1 MAGKN
6 ASVRVV
12 CCVLLS
18 VFACTRPGH
27 GQDSIR
33 IISPS
38 TGDLVAEGRTLKI
51 SVSADPAVHNVAVI
65 TEDPIPFPKPI
76 GGNQF
81 EVVLPKTIPPGRYSV
96 TAVGVLSELVASQS
110 VAIQVERDD
119 PATSVDSPP
128 LIAFTAKGDK
138 MPLSVIAHFEDGSK
152 LDVTHSIKTTFEPKD
167 RSIVKVDENAEA
179 VALAPGETAIV
190 IGYGSQYSATIILG
204 PNTVLGG
211 RIINTQGAQVGPNPS
226 LQESVGTVSSGAA
239 SALHNGIEI
248 GSILGRI
255 TPGGHIRIEGS
266 KFGSEQG
273 SGYVTVAGT
282 PAQVVL
288 WTTQEITIIVPNFK
302 VSGSV
307 AKISVHRDNDSE
319 DFPVIL
325 PANPSQQK

>member
-6 ASVRVV
+6 ASVRVL

-18 VFACTRPGH
+18 VFACARPGH

-38 TGDLVAEGRTLKI
+38 TGDLVTEGRTLKI
-51 SVSADPAVHNVAVI
+51 SVSADPAVRNVAVM
-65 TEDPIPFPKPI
+65 TEDPIPFPKPV

-81 EVVLPKTIPPGRYSV
+81 EVVLPKTIPPGRYSL
-96 TAVGVLSELVASQS
+96 TAVGSLSELVASQS

-119 PATSVDSPP
+119 PATWVDSPP

-138 MPLSVIAHFEDGSK
+138 MPLRVIAHFEDGSK

-179 VALAPGETAIV
+179 VILASGETAIV

-211 RIINTQGAQVGPNPS
+211 RIVNTQDRFGPNP
-226 LQESVGTVSSGAA
+226 LQESVGAVSVGAA
-239 SALHNGIEI
+239 SAPHNGIEI

-255 TPGGHIRIEGS
+255 SPGGQIRIEGS
-266 KFGSEQG
+266 KFGSDQG

-288 WTTQEITIIVPNFK
+288 WTSQEITIIVPNFR
-302 VSGSV
+302 VSGRV

-325 PANPSQQK
+325 PASPSQQK